1 VNRVSV
7 VVTLL
12 LCAGTA
18 VRAQEALTP
27 SRVMDVVWRNVD
39 DSQGNRSRVPVLAR
53 SPYDPITTGASTPV
67 SFPEHSRILA
77 LDEEWRRAKLANDLD
92 AMQRLL
98 SEGFFET
105 NQNGN
110 SRDKF
115 EALRLWS
122 TFKIASLT
130 PLRASIRVNGN
141 MATVSGEETEVNVT
155 GTDRLMF
162 TRIYARTPGT
172 DWQLV
177 SSTQFRNPK
186 PPASEL
192 AAGR

>member
-1 VNRVSV
+1 MNRVAV

-12 LCAGTA
+12 LGAGTA
-18 VRAQEALTP
+18 VRSQDALPP
-27 SRVMDVVWRNVD
+27 SRVMDVVWRDVY
-39 DSQGNRSRVPVLAR
+39 DSQGNRSRVPVFAQ
-53 SPYDPITTGASTPV
+53 SPYDPITTSASTRV
-67 SFPEHSRILA
+67 SFPEHSRLLA
-77 LDEEWRRAKLANDLD
+77 VDEEWRRAKLANDVE
-92 AMQRLL
+92 AMQRVL
-98 SEGFFET
+98 SDGFFET

-110 SRDKF
+110 SRDKV

-130 PLRASIRVNGN
+130 PLRESIRVNGN
-141 MATVSGEETEVNVT
+141 MAIVSGEETEVNAT

-162 TRIYARTPGT
+162 TRIYARTAGT
-172 DWQLV
+172 TWQLL

-186 PPASEL
+186 LPTTAL